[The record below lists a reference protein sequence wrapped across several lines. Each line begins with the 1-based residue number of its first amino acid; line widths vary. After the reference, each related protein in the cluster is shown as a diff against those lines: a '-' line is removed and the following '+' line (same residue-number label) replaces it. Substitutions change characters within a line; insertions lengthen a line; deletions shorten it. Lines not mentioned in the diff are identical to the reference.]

1 MTYWMIL
8 LTVGI
13 SFSFI
18 SLMTV
23 FCIWRFNVRTKKMV
37 EQVHILQDMMDYD
50 ILHKGDEILFGK
62 EE

>member
-1 MTYWMIL
+1 
-8 LTVGI
+8 
-13 SFSFI
+13 
-18 SLMTV
+18 
-23 FCIWRFNVRTKKMV
+23 MV

>member
-1 MTYWMIL
+1 MTYGMIL

-13 SFSFI
+13 SFFFI
-18 SLMTV
+18 SLMTA

-37 EQVHILQDMMDYD
+37 KQVHILQDMMDYD

>member
-1 MTYWMIL
+1 MTYGMIL

-13 SFSFI
+13 SFLFI
-18 SLMTV
+18 SLMTA

-50 ILHKGDEILFGK
+50 ISHKGCEIVFDE